1 MSSVSVYLW
10 VCTISGISTCHV
22 TVHLPTL
29 KLQPYGIGRPGTG
42 LPVEVCLFCV
52 FILDF
57 PYVKVDSSDIC
68 ALFLRRAI
76 KIQGNCMYTHFDLR
90 LSLVQI

>member
-1 MSSVSVYLW
+1 MALVDLELAFRWKYVYFVSS
-10 VCTISGISTCHV
+10 
-22 TVHLPTL
+22 
-29 KLQPYGIGRPGTG
+29 
-42 LPVEVCLFCV
+42 
-52 FILDF
+52 ILDF